1 MHDNPRRGRIRLS
14 RVEGIRRLNQDE
26 ENSYREFV
34 TAQLAPL
41 RSLAFVACG
50 NWHTAEDAVANTLA
64 RIYPRWR
71 KLDRPE
77 LYAKKMVLRAVID
90 ESRRP
95 WRRERPASDA
105 LPDSQQRDPA
115 GAVDEKLRMRTALL
129 RVPARQRAVLVLRF
143 YLDHSV
149 EETAEILGC
158 STGTVKSHGARGLA
172 RLRDLLGAGDTA
184 SSGQL
189 TSRRS

>member
-14 RVEGIRRLNQDE
+14 PVEGIRRLNQDE

-77 LYAKKMVLRAVID
+77 L
-90 ESRRP
+90 
-95 WRRERPASDA
+95 
-105 LPDSQQRDPA
+105 
-115 GAVDEKLRMRTALL
+115 
-129 RVPARQRAVLVLRF
+129 
-143 YLDHSV
+143 
-149 EETAEILGC
+149 
-158 STGTVKSHGARGLA
+158 
-172 RLRDLLGAGDTA
+172 
-184 SSGQL
+184 
-189 TSRRS
+189 